1 MPLTS
6 LKRRTFNI
14 IVSVRPIILLT
25 FIFANNLILFCRD
38 DEGLVLLLKNTLRNF
53 YHQMSLKA
61 NPSKSNMD
69 ILGVSIEEKNR
80 LIGMLRFEEGKIP
93 FKYLRVPITY
103 CKLLVRIASCSQ
115 IRFFVGWLLRRAI
128 ICYTLED
135 LS

>member
-53 YHQMSLKA
+53 YH
-61 NPSKSNMD
+61 
-69 ILGVSIEEKNR
+69 
-80 LIGMLRFEEGKIP
+80 
-93 FKYLRVPITY
+93 
-103 CKLLVRIASCSQ
+103 
-115 IRFFVGWLLRRAI
+115 
-128 ICYTLED
+128 
-135 LS
+135 